1 MGRSGKRK
9 RTRLEKAQRIEFD
22 KKMEKDYQ
30 ALMKTEERT
39 TRELRQTLG
48 YEEKLEKESMIMA
61 ESR

>member
-1 MGRSGKRK
+1 
-9 RTRLEKAQRIEFD
+9 
-22 KKMEKDYQ
+22 MEKDYQ

-48 YEEKLEKESMIMA
+48 YEEKLEKESLIMA